1 MFVMEKIIFIFAF
14 VMVAL
19 TGNAQTFQL
28 SGRVTD
34 ENEKPVEFAE
44 ILLLQNNSVIQYQ
57 LTDENGKFIFSVA
70 QGKFGILIR
79 QLGDTLHNQTVDVT
93 QNVDLGVIKVEQKPE
108 TLQEATVIAQRKII
122 ERRADRM
129 VFNVVDIP
137 SVDGGD
143 AMDVLK
149 ITPGL
154 IVDNS
159 SIAIIGKEG
168 IDIMINDRPVN
179 LSGEALLNFLQG
191 LRAND
196 IQSIEV
202 ITTPPAKYEAE
213 GKHGLV
219 NIVIKKT
226 ENNTWSASVFTNY
239 YQAKYAENQT
249 GASFNY
255 RKKNLS
261 FYLNPSYYFGKEYND
276 DETTIYYPELRW
288 ESENNFTYKS
298 NSFNAR
304 TGFDLEITDNWTVGA
319 QYMGN
324 IGRPKSNQNNQTD
337 LFNIADNSNAGL
349 IKTTG
354 NSKSKSDTHSGNLH
368 SIIKLDTLGRKIN
381 LDFDILSY
389 TINANSTYVANTS
402 GSTDAEI
409 PNGFDSRNN
418 ILDRKINNY
427 AMKIDVEHPFKKFS
441 LNYGTKLSFTRT
453 DNDIH
458 VFDLSAGTPVNDP
471 NQTNQFLYKENIQ
484 ALYVSGNANLG
495 KWELQFGLRGENTQ
509 FTGNSVT
516 TDTVFKKSY
525 FKLFPTAY
533 ITYNHN
539 DKNTFF
545 AEYGRRINRPGFN
558 HLNPFKS
565 YSSPYSYSVGNP
577 EVRPVI
583 IDNISVGY
591 VYNNKFQVVFDYT
604 MSKDNSGGGI
614 TLLDDDGYTQIST
627 RLNYF
632 SSYETNIRLDYI
644 FNKLKWWTNRIS
656 AAGVYQGG
664 ESNIYPL
671 TPKTMKGYGAY
682 FQSSNTFYLNE
693 AKTISCGLT
702 FTYVTPM
709 VSIVLTNNYKRTLLN
724 AFLRMLF
731 FDKTLSISLQGN
743 NLLNEYSFKWKA
755 ERAGM
760 LIYSKAHYD
769 PMYFRLAVSYSFGSK
784 KVKVQQHEG
793 SNSEEQGRVN

>member
-1 MFVMEKIIFIFAF
+1 MKKIIFIFAF

-44 ILLLQNNSVIQYQ
+44 VLLLQNNSVIQYQ
-57 LTDENGKFIFSVA
+57 LTDEDGKFIFSVA
-70 QGKFGILIR
+70 QGKFGILIK

-93 QNVDLGVIKVEQKPE
+93 QNVDLGVIKVQQKPE
-108 TLQEATVIAQRKII
+108 TLQEATVIAQRKLI

-143 AMDVLK
+143 VTDVLK

-159 SIAIIGKEG
+159 SIEIAGKG
-168 IDIMINDRPVN
+168 SVNVMINDRPVK
-179 LSGEALLNFLQG
+179 LSGEELFNFLKG
-191 LRAND
+191 LRSNE

-213 GKHGLV
+213 GNSGLI
-219 NIVIKKT
+219 NIVMKKAQID
-226 ENNTWSASVFTNY
+226 TWSASVFGNY
-239 YQAKYAENQT
+239 DQAKYAE
-249 GASFNY
+249 GRIGGSFNY

-261 FYLNPSYYFGKEYND
+261 FYLNSSYYLGKEYTD
-276 DETTIYYPELRW
+276 DESTIFYPVLRW
-288 ESENNFTYKS
+288 EDKGNGTDKS
-298 NSFNAR
+298 NSFSAR
-304 TGFDLEITDNWTVGA
+304 TGFDIEITDNWIVGA

-354 NSKSKSDTHSGNLH
+354 NSKSKSNTHSGNLY
-368 SIIKLDTLGRKIN
+368 SVIKLDTLGRKIN
-381 LDFDILSY
+381 LDFDILSFN
-389 TINANSTYVANTS
+389 TNGDATYAANTS
-402 GSTDAEI
+402 GSQDVEI
-409 PNGFDSRNN
+409 PNGFDSWNN
-418 ILDRKINNY
+418 IIDRKINNY
-427 AMKIDVEHPFKKFS
+427 AAQIDMEHPFKKFS
-441 LNYGTKLSFTRT
+441 LNYGAKLSFTRT

-471 NQTNQFLYKENIQ
+471 SQTNQFLYKENIQ
-484 ALYVSGNANLG
+484 ALYISGNANLG
-495 KWELQFGLRGENTQ
+495 KWEIQFGLRSENTQ

-516 TDTVFKKSY
+516 MDTVFKKSY
-525 FKLFPTAY
+525 FKLFPTMY
-533 ITYNHN
+533 VTYNPN
-539 DKNTFF
+539 DKNTFY
-545 AEYGRRINRPGFN
+545 AEYGRRIYRPGFDQ
-558 HLNPFKS
+558 LNPFRN
-565 YSSPYSYSVGNP
+565 YSSPYYYFVGNP
-577 EVRPVI
+577 ELRPI
-583 IDNISVGY
+583 MSDNINAGY
-591 VYNNKFQVVFDYT
+591 IYNSQFQVELDYT
-604 MSKDNSGGGI
+604 ISKDNSGGGI
-614 TLLDDDGYTQIST
+614 VLIDDDGYTQVGT

-632 SSYETNIRLDYI
+632 DSYNPSIRIVYI
-644 FNKLKWWTNRIS
+644 FSKLKWMRSQIS
-656 AAGVYQGG
+656 ASAYYQY
-664 ESNIYPL
+664 SKSKIYPL

-682 FQSSNTFYLNE
+682 FQMSNTFYLNE
-693 AKTISCGLT
+693 AKTISCGFNFAYIPPQTSQDLAHA
-702 FTYVTPM
+702 
-709 VSIVLTNNYKRTLLN
+709 YKRLQLN
-724 AFLRMLF
+724 AFARMLF
-731 FDKTLSISLQGN
+731 FDRTLSISLQGN
-743 NLLNEYSFKWKA
+743 NLLNEYSYNWRS
-755 ERAGM
+755 ERNGI
-760 LIYSKAHYD
+760 LVYSKAHYD